1 MGDIVAIQDIE
12 ALFRTLTQAEK
23 EKAQALIPTVWATLL
38 GEADKVGEDLTQILE
53 KKPFMKEIAKSVMV
67 DVIARILMT
76 PTNETPMTQMSQSA
90 NGYSFSGTY
99 LTPGGGMFIKKSE
112 LARLGL
118 KKQRV
123 KQREI
128 FGD

>member
-23 EKAQALIPTVWATLL
+23 EKAQSLIPVVWATLL
-38 GEADKVGEDLTQILE
+38 GEADKVGKDLTQILE

-99 LTPGGGMFIKKSE
+99 LTPGGGMFVKKSE

-118 KKQRV
+118 KKQQV

>member
-1 MGDIVAIQDIE
+1 MGDIVTIDDIE
-12 ALFRTLTQAEK
+12 ALFRVLTQAEK

-38 GEADKVGEDLTQILE
+38 GEADKVGKDLTQILE

-118 KKQRV
+118 KKQQV

>member
-1 MGDIVAIQDIE
+1 MGDIVTIDDIE

-38 GEADKVGEDLTQILE
+38 GEADKVGKDLTQILE

-118 KKQRV
+118 KKQQV